1 MDRVALRDLIALD
14 GSRGLQRARHDREQ
28 RVDRPAERVQ
38 DGDRD
43 DAGDGAEK
51 AVFDGAGLSGIY
63 RDTFDFHGPYSHFY
77 GLTSSYPKQYNNRK
91 IHIVK

>member
-1 MDRVALRDLIALD
+1 MGLD

-51 AVFDGAGLSGIY
+51 AVFDGAGLGGIY
-63 RDTFDFHGPYSHFY
+63 RDTFDFHGPYSLFI
-77 GLTSSYPKQYNNRK
+77 LFNVELS
-91 IHIVK
+91 